1 MWHHRRSTVLILQHI
16 AIIASFVMAVRSLI
30 FPHETI
36 NWSRHPPYHRLR
48 TPSKGFFSNVCKMFW
63 PNELW
68 GIQDSFLG
76 RTYFLTLPGQYT
88 IFCTKQS
95 FFLLLAEKN
104 LESKHYASVVR
115 AHHHNK
121 ISLGQGNDNTDVVFD
136 TNRTERSSKDI
147 QPTNVNLSEMCV

>member
-1 MWHHRRSTVLILQHI
+1 MRLSTGQDILLITDYGPH
-16 AIIASFVMAVRSLI
+16 VRAL
-30 FPHETI
+30 FPTYPKCFGQMNCGVFRI
-36 NWSRHPPYHRLR
+36 L
-48 TPSKGFFSNVCKMFW
+48 
-63 PNELW
+63 
-68 GIQDSFLG
+68 FLG
-76 RTYFLTLPGQYT
+76 STHFLTVPGEYNR
-88 IFCTKQS
+88 FCIKQS

-147 QPTNVNLSEMCV
+147 QPTNVNLSKMCV